1 MKNNLVFNTIKKNI
15 GAGFNK
21 IVKETGLEKS
31 VVSKEISFLLK
42 ERKIYLNKNNNMYYV
57 DRYSQYTIS
66 DSSDTYQ
73 GVITLASAGFG
84 FVKVKDKDQD
94 FFIPK
99 DLLGGATQGDEVI
112 ITPIKYL
119 KEKPNKRGSEK
130 KYNNAKVIEVVT
142 RNKTYFVGEAI
153 FVEDSNRWELIP
165 DDNKM
170 YHKVVI
176 SNPDNIVPGS
186 KVIVR
191 IEQTGDEYWTAEMT
205 KIIGHKNDPNVQLLS
220 IVHEYG
226 VKTEFDKETIE
237 YVDAI
242 SEEITDELKKHRR
255 DLTSWNIYTI
265 DPEDAKDLDDAVFVK
280 KNADGTYFLSVSIAD
295 LSAYVP
301 LDSPVDKEATI
312 RGTSVYLVDRV
323 IPMIPHKIS
332 NNLCSLNPHVLKL
345 TTTCD
350 ITFDKDGKI
359 IKKETYASFIKSKR
373 RFSYDEV
380 NDYYDGKNNLDGV
393 SKEIIQS
400 LKDAK
405 ELHLIIRKYKESLG
419 FIDFDIKEPKILV
432 DKDLKPIEIYIKER
446 GTAQKM
452 IEDFMISAN
461 EAITE
466 IADERKVPFLYRI
479 HDRPAIE
486 KLKTIRPAVARFG
499 IKIDNIDESI
509 TSKIVAGW
517 LKKQKDNPNYELAAK
532 MILRGM
538 AKAKYSTENHGH
550 FGLASKQYTHYTSPI
565 RRYPDLMVNRLLW
578 MYLYNP
584 KGYTEDQKKSFA
596 KRLNYLCDLS
606 SINEIRAVETERAV
620 NSMKIVEYISYH
632 LDEDY
637 DAVITTLTGF
647 GMFVEL
653 SNTVEGLINFKNIDD
668 NDYFEFDESRMVIY
682 GKNTGKQFYIGD
694 KIKVKVVAAN
704 IKERKIDLKLIKKI

>member
-1 MKNNLVFNTIKKNI
+1 MKNNLVLNTIRKNV

-21 IVKETGLEKS
+21 IVKLTGLDKTQ
-31 VVSKEISFLLK
+31 VSKEIAQLLK
-42 ERKIYLNKNNNMYYV
+42 ERKIYLNKNNNMYYI
-57 DRYSQYTIS
+57 DRYSEYTVS
-66 DSSDTYQ
+66 DNSKTFQ

-84 FVKVKDKDQD
+84 FVKVKDEEQD
-94 FFIPK
+94 FFISK

-112 ITPIKYL
+112 ITPIKFL
-119 KEKPNKRGSEK
+119 KERPNKKNSDK
-130 KYNNAKVIEVVT
+130 KYNYAKVIEVVT
-142 RNKTYFVGEAI
+142 RNKTYFVGE
-153 FVEDSNRWELIP
+153 VSKVSESNQWELIP

-170 YHKVVI
+170 YHKIII
-176 SNPDNIVPGS
+176 SNPENIVPGS

-191 IEQTGDEYWTAEMT
+191 IEETGNDFWTGQVT

-226 VKTEFDKETIE
+226 VKTEFDKETTD

-242 SEEITDELKKHRR
+242 SEEITDDLKKNRR
-255 DLTSWNIYTI
+255 DITDWNIYTI

-280 KNADGTYFLSVSIAD
+280 KNEDGTYFLSVSIAD
-295 LSAYVP
+295 LSPYVP
-301 LDSPVDKEATI
+301 LDSPVDKEATV

-332 NNLCSLNPHVLKL
+332 NNLCSLNPNVIKL

-350 ITFDKDGKI
+350 MTFDKDGRI
-359 IKKETYASFIKSKR
+359 LKKETYASFIKSKI

-380 NDYYDGKNNLDGV
+380 NDYFDNKNKLDNV
-393 SKEIIQS
+393 NEKIKQS
-400 LKDAK
+400 LRDAK

-419 FIDFDIKEPKILV
+419 YIDFDIKEPKILV
-432 DKDLKPIEIYIKER
+432 DKDLKPIEIFIKER

-461 EAITE
+461 EAVTE
-466 IADERKVPFLYRI
+466 IADEKKVPFLYRI
-479 HDRPAIE
+479 HDKPSIE

-499 IKIDNIDESI
+499 IKIENIDESI
-509 TSKIVAGW
+509 NSKVVASW

-538 AKAKYSTENHGH
+538 AKAKYSVENHGH

-584 KGYTEDQKKSFA
+584 SGFTQEQKNGFI
-596 KRLNYLCDLS
+596 KRLSYLCDLA
-606 SINEIRAVETERAV
+606 SINEMKAVETERAV

-632 LDEDY
+632 LDEEY
-637 DAVITTLTGF
+637 EAVITTLTGF

-653 SNTVEGLINFKNIDD
+653 SNTVEGLINFKNIDES
-668 NDYFEFDESRMVIY
+668 DYYEFDESRMVIY

-694 KIKVKVVAAN
+694 KIKVKVVSAN